1 MNPRAWSLFGV
12 MSMLACSSDNVPANS
27 GAAPDAGA
35 AADVEEQCAVPEGP
49 YGMAVG
55 SNFPRTVL
63 TDCTT
68 EEPYVLYDKAEF
80 CGARVTFISLAAGW

>member
-12 MSMLACSSDNVPANS
+12 MSMLGCASDAPANG
-27 GAAPDAGA
+27 GAAPDAA
-35 AADVEEQCAVPEGP
+35 ATPDAGEQCVVPEGP

-55 SNFPRTVL
+55 SNFPRTAL

-80 CGARVTFISLAAGW
+80 CGPRVTYVSLAAGW

>member
-1 MNPRAWSLFGV
+1 
-12 MSMLACSSDNVPANS
+12 MSMLACSSANTPANTPANGGAPTPDAS
-27 GAAPDAGA
+27 AAPDAS
-35 AADVEEQCAVPEGP
+35 EQCVVPDGP

>member
-1 MNPRAWSLFGV
+1 MNPRAWSLVGV
-12 MSMLACSSDNVPANS
+12 MSMLACSSDNVPANG
-27 GAAPDAGA
+27 GATQDAGATPDAGP
-35 AADVEEQCAVPEGP
+35 QCSVPEGP

-80 CGARVTFISLAAGW
+80 CGAQVTFISLAAGW